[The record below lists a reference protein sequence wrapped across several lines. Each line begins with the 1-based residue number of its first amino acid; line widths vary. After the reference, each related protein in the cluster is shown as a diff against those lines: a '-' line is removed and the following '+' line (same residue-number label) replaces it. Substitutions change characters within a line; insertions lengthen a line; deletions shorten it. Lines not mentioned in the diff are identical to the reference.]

1 MKEPLVSTPVR
12 VHDVA
17 LFGSHRLKSLMVIGG
32 FLDGTTFDLSEGM
45 NCIIGA
51 RGTGKTTVLE
61 LVRFAL
67 DALPARDED
76 ADERRRIESLVAEN
90 LAGGRVELTIETKD
104 GLTFAVTRTEGEDPI
119 VLDADGQATELTLT
133 NGGLFSADI
142 YSQNEVERIA
152 DRSLSQLNLIDKFD
166 AEQIENITNEI
177 RHVLHSLAANAGQIG
192 PLEGKIATLAE
203 ELGALAGVEEKLK
216 GYVVTGSQDAKA
228 INQSHELKALRDRE
242 RRAVDELAARLTEYE
257 ENLATYFG
265 GIAAQTTSVLSS
277 DIGAG
282 PNAAAF
288 TAIRQTM
295 LDCSTDVDRAV
306 DTAVKRIKAARSQV
320 TKASQ
325 TLAAA
330 HNQQE
335 LAFRA
340 LIEQHQAAQSKTV
353 ERTRLERTRNELLTK
368 RRSRDE
374 FTQKLEA
381 LRHQRAEFLRK
392 LSDLRDQRFSIRRQ
406 VAENI
411 TTAMKGSI
419 HVSVTQAGDPSAYHD
434 LLMRAL
440 KNAGLKPAL
449 VTPKLVSAFWPTQ
462 LAGAIRSGDTRPLV
476 EEAEL
481 SEAQARKVIEALTGS
496 ETLFEL
502 ETVELS
508 DLPKIEL
515 NDNGELKES
524 HALSTGQKCTTILPI
539 LMLESD
545 RPLLIDQPEDNLDNR
560 FIFECVVNRIREI
573 KGRRQMI
580 FVTHNPN
587 IPVLGD
593 ADQVLVLDSD
603 GKTARLAR
611 HGTVDECKPEIVTL
625 LEGGEEAFLQRQKR
639 YAYRQD

>member
-1 MKEPLVSTPVR
+1 MKQTLTKTAVQVDDEAP
-12 VHDVA
+12 
-17 LFGSHRLKSLMVIGG
+17 FGSHRLKSLTVIGG
-32 FLDGTTFDLSEGM
+32 FLDGAAFDLSEGL

-67 DALPARDED
+67 DALPAHDED
-76 ADERRRIESLVAEN
+76 PDERRRIESLIAQN

-104 GLTFAVTRTEGEDPI
+104 GLTYTVTRTEGEDPI
-119 VLDADGQATELTLT
+119 VLDADGQATELTLG

-152 DRSLSQLNLIDKFD
+152 DRSLSQLNLIDNFN
-166 AEQIENITNEI
+166 AEQIENTTNEI
-177 RHVLHSLAANAGQIG
+177 RHVQHSLAANAGQIG
-192 PLEGKIATLAE
+192 PLQGKIATLTE
-203 ELGALAGVEEKLK
+203 ELGALPGVEEKLK
-216 GYVVTGSQDAKA
+216 GYVVTGGQDAKA
-228 INQSHELKALRDRE
+228 INQTHELKALRDRE
-242 RRAVDELAARLTEYE
+242 RRAVDEMAERLTEFE
-257 ENLATYFG
+257 ENLGTYIG
-265 GIAAQTTSVLSS
+265 GIAEQATSIFSGDL
-277 DIGAG
+277 GAG
-282 PNAAAF
+282 PNAAAL
-288 TAIRQTM
+288 TAVRKAM
-295 LDCSTDVDRAV
+295 LDCSADVDRAV
-306 DTAVKRIKAARSQV
+306 DTAVKRIKTARGLLMKAA
-320 TKASQ
+320 Q

-374 FTQKLEA
+374 LTQKLEA
-381 LRHQRAEFLRK
+381 LKRQRAELLRK
-392 LSDLRDQRFSIRRQ
+392 LSDLRDRRFSIRRQ
-406 VAENI
+406 VGGNI

-419 HVSVTQAGDPSAYHD
+419 RVSVTQAGDPSAYRD

-449 VTPKLVSAFWPTQ
+449 VTPKLVNAFWPAQ
-462 LAGAIRSGDTRPLV
+462 LADAVRSGDSRPLV
-476 EEAEL
+476 EEADL
-481 SEAQARKVIEALTGS
+481 SEAQARKVMESLAGS
-496 ETLFEL
+496 DTLFEL
-502 ETVELS
+502 ETVELN

-515 NDNGELKES
+515 NDNGEFKES
-524 HALSTGQKCTTILPI
+524 QALSTGQKCTTILPI

-573 KGRRQMI
+573 KGRRQLT

-593 ADQVLVLDSD
+593 ADKVFVLDSD
-603 GKTARLAR
+603 GSTARLTR
-611 HGTVDECKPEIVTL
+611 YGTVDECKSEIVTL

-639 YAYRQD
+639 YAYGHA